1 MTRQTRAGRT
11 FDARRCA
18 FGWCV
23 TEHGSTAH
31 PDDEDHRSAGV
42 GVSARVRDA
51 VGSGPGIPAEVEVG
65 LLRRTTDSET
75 WVIVETGIGASVSLP
90 VSAVRELAIG
100 LQEEGELA
108 ALLAPESAAP

>member
-1 MTRQTRAGRT
+1 MTRQSRAKRT
-11 FDARRCA
+11 SGAPRCA
-18 FGWCV
+18 FRWCV

-51 VGSGPGIPAEVEVG
+51 VGFGPGLLAEVEIG
-65 LLRRTTDSET
+65 LLRRTTDAET

-100 LQEEGELA
+100 LQEEGELV
-108 ALLAPESAAP
+108 ALLAPEPETH